1 MQSLLSPRDYL
12 GADIF
17 DDEKDAVF
25 SPAWLYA
32 GLRRD
37 LLDHQDYICENVG
50 RESVIVQNFDGELRA
65 FSNVCAHR
73 LSAIRSELRGNGALR
88 CPYHGWTYD
97 ADGVARGIPHK
108 RSFGEGELEG
118 DRIRLRAWQVET
130 CGELVFVRKTHEGPA
145 LAESLGELYA
155 ELSELGSALGVVISR
170 TQYDVHANWK
180 LWIENSVEGYHVGVV
195 HTASIAKLVPSEDQ
209 RSRIGDHSMVSAR
222 VAESKGT
229 QKMLERPLAARV
241 VARDDYRHYFVFPSL
256 CITSTRGLVF
266 DIIRTVPVSQNAT
279 RIESTLMG
287 TRFRDAVPAAVVDEF
302 YRLADQSARVVQSE
316 DQGIVEMVGRG
327 MLDAD
332 RPGFH
337 GSLEDRIQ
345 HFQAAWRRRM
355 P

>member
-12 GADIF
+12 DADIF
-17 DDEKDAVF
+17 AREKDAVF
-25 SPAWLYA
+25 SSTWLYA

-37 LLDHQDYICENVG
+37 LASHQDYVCENVA
-50 RESVIVQNFDGELRA
+50 RESVIVQNFSDELRA

-73 LSAIRSELRGNGALR
+73 LSAIRGEARGNGALR

-97 ADGVARGIPHK
+97 ADGIARGIPHK
-108 RSFGEGELEG
+108 SSFSEGELEG
-118 DRIRLRAWQVET
+118 DRIRLRGWQVET
-130 CGELVFVRKTHEGPA
+130 CGELVFVRKSHEGPS
-145 LAESLGELYA
+145 LAESLGALYG
-155 ELSELGSALGVVISR
+155 ELSELGSALGVVVSR
-170 TQYDVHANWK
+170 TQYDVKANWK

-209 RSRIGDHSMVSAR
+209 RSLIGDHSMVSAG
-222 VAESKGT
+222 VAETKGT

-241 VARDDYRHYFVFPSL
+241 VTRDDYRHYFVFPNL

-266 DIIRTVPVSQNAT
+266 DVIRTVPVSPEAT
-279 RIESTLMG
+279 RVESTLMG
-287 TRFRDAVPAAVVDEF
+287 TKFRDAVPQAVVDEF

-316 DQGIVEMVGRG
+316 DQGIVEMVARG
-327 MLDAD
+327 MQDAD
-332 RPGFH
+332 RTGFH